1 MDKKC
6 QVHIINM
13 TPVPLTINAGVT
25 IVPYEYPDLPIRE
38 FDLPIP
44 SPVCSATV
52 VTSSPGNP
60 SPKHILQNLF
70 KEFPNVMPTEE
81 RPIGKTTLLQ
91 HSITLEPD
99 AKPLYIPSYRIPHL
113 KRQALEKE
121 VKAMLEMNLI
131 WPSNS
136 PWASPLLVPK
146 KDNTLG
152 PVVDYRKLNKVTVL
166 EPFPISNLRLLLQD
180 IGSNNSLFNNRPCQ
194 GIPAG
199 PYGI

>member
-1 MDKKC
+1 MLVYLLSLMNTQSYLSVNLTC
-6 QVHIINM
+6 QFPPQFALLRQLLPPLVTLDLSIFCNSRLM
-13 TPVPLTINAGVT
+13 TVAK
-25 IVPYEYPDLPIRE
+25 YD
-38 FDLPIP
+38 
-44 SPVCSATV
+44 
-52 VTSSPGNP
+52 
-60 SPKHILQNLF
+60 ILQNLF

-99 AKPLYIPSYRIPHL
+99 AKPLYILSYRIPHL

-152 PVVDYRKLNKVTVL
+152 PVADYRKLNKVTVL
-166 EPFPISNLRLLLQD
+166 EPFPIPNLRLLLQD

-199 PYGI
+199 PYGIR